1 MVYRTLAE
9 VPDLSQT
16 IVTMGTFDGVHLG
29 HRTVLDRFCT
39 LAINHRAPS
48 VLVTFDP
55 HPRAVLQPNE
65 PPQYLLTT
73 TDEKIRLLRAFPI
86 DHIVIAPFTHEFSLL
101 SAQAYI
107 ADFLVRY
114 FRPAWVVTG
123 YNHQFGHGRQGNID
137 LLRRLGPSFGYS
149 VEEIPQHLV
158 DEAEVSSTRIRQ
170 ALQLGDV
177 RQAHALLGYHYFVHG
192 TVVHGDQLG
201 RSLGFPTANLQP
213 AHPNKL
219 IPADGIYAVRAQIQ
233 GSNELLSGVTAIG
246 KRPTVQGTKR
256 TIETYLFDFDKA
268 IYGAGLTLYFHE
280 FIRAEE
286 HFPTIADLT
295 AKMHEDVRHAK
306 DLLASMPQTAQF
318 L

>member
-9 VPDLSQT
+9 LPDLSQT
-16 IVTMGTFDGVHLG
+16 IVTIGTFDGVHLG
-29 HRTVLDRFCT
+29 HRKVLDRFCA
-39 LAINHRAPS
+39 LANSLRASS

-55 HPRAVLQPNE
+55 HPRSVLQPND

-73 TDEKIRLLRAFPI
+73 TEEKIRLLNSFPI

-137 LLRRLGPSFGYS
+137 LLRQLGPSFGYS

-158 DEAEVSSTRIRQ
+158 DESEVSSTHIRQ
-170 ALQLGDV
+170 ALQRGKV
-177 RQAHALLGYHYFVHG
+177 RQAQALLGYHYFVHG
-192 TVVHGDQLG
+192 TVVRGDQLG

-219 IPADGIYAVRAQIQ
+219 IPADGIYAVRAQID

-246 KRPTVQGTKR
+246 KRPTVQGTER
-256 TIETYLFDFDKA
+256 TVETYLFDFDKD
-268 IYGAGLTLYFHE
+268 IYGTGLTLYFHDY
-280 FIRAEE
+280 IRAEE
-286 HFPTIADLT
+286 HFPTLT
-295 AKMHEDVRHAK
+295 ALTARMHEDVRQAK
-306 DLLASMPQTAQF
+306 DLLASLPQSAQ
-318 L
+318 LL